1 MSSLS
6 RLSAGEWTSGQDGQG
21 IARLTSPRPGA
32 NQRGP
37 RQGRHHLP
45 EPHSSA
51 MVATAEITADMRPA
65 DLLFVL
71 ENLRFKRQDLLVPL
85 LLIATRA
92 TISRS
97 RCSCSR

>member
-1 MSSLS
+1 
-6 RLSAGEWTSGQDGQG
+6 
-21 IARLTSPRPGA
+21 
-32 NQRGP
+32 
-37 RQGRHHLP
+37 
-45 EPHSSA
+45 